1 MVTALILISIK
12 YENQKSDAGRELVSR
27 EGEADC
33 KECFGND
40 CKCQYKNAQKVENK
54 NVHFPMLYSSACVSK
69 KDRFS
74 LSRYDGP
81 FIETICE

>member
-40 CKCQYKNAQKVENK
+40 GEFMVLFMNW
-54 NVHFPMLYSSACVSK
+54 
-69 KDRFS
+69 
-74 LSRYDGP
+74 
-81 FIETICE
+81 

>member
-1 MVTALILISIK
+1 MTPIK
-12 YENQKSDAGRELVSR
+12 VEYVFAIKNHRMKAVAEHCDLSR
-27 EGEADC
+27 KFSFYFDE
-33 KECFGND
+33 